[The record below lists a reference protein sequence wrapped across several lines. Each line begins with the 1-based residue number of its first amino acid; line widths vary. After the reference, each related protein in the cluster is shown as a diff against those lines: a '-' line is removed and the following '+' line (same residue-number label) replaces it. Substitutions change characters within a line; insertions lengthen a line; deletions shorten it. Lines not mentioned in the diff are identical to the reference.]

1 MTKIKFNFILPKP
14 IKQKQR
20 NNATSIIQKVD
31 GMVEEDSSTGVC
43 RIRLNDGRLFDIH
56 PDCYNTKG
64 WRRIYAKTSKG
75 EWFCYDRPILDDR
88 IKMPAAYVPF
98 KPEFATKGAIVSYNG
113 NLVYKITK
121 CYNPNDERQC
131 MEAEVNDRDK

>member
-1 MTKIKFNFILPKP
+1 MTKIKFNLILPKP

-20 NNATSIIQKVD
+20 NNTTSIIQKVD

-64 WRRIYAKTSKG
+64 WRRIYAKTPKG

-98 KPEFATKGAIVSYNG
+98 KPEFATKGAIVSYNN

-131 MEAEVNDRDK
+131 MEAEVNDRDN

>member
-1 MTKIKFNFILPKP
+1 MGKIKFNLILPKP

-20 NNATSIIQKVD
+20 NNTTSIIQKVD
-31 GMVEEDSSTGVC
+31 GIVEEDSSTGVC
-43 RIRLNDGRLFDIH
+43 KVRLNDGRLFDIH

-64 WRRIYAKTSKG
+64 WRKIYAKTKG
-75 EWFCYDRPILDDR
+75 DWFCYDRPILDDR
-88 IKMPAAYVPF
+88 IKMPSAYVPF
-98 KPEFATKGAIVSYNG
+98 KPGFATKGAIVSYNN

-131 MEAEVNDRDK
+131 IEASLND

>member
-1 MTKIKFNFILPKP
+1 MAKIKFNLILPKP

-56 PDCYNTKG
+56 PDNYDTKG
-64 WRRIYAKTSKG
+64 WRKIYAKGIDGK
-75 EWFCYDRPILDDR
+75 WFCYDRPIVEDR
-88 IKMPAAYVPF
+88 RRMHPPYVTF
-98 KPEFATKGAIVSYNG
+98 KPNFATKGAIVSYNN

-131 MEAEVNDRDK
+131 MEAEVNDRDN

>member
-1 MTKIKFNFILPKP
+1 MTKIKFNLILPKP

-20 NNATSIIQKVD
+20 NNTTIIIQKVD

-43 RIRLNDGRLFDIH
+43 RIRIDGRLFDIH

-64 WRRIYAKTSKG
+64 WRRIYAKTPKG

-98 KPEFATKGAIVSYNG
+98 KPEFATKGAIVSYNN

-131 MEAEVNDRDK
+131 MEAEVNDRDN

>member
-1 MTKIKFNFILPKP
+1 MTKIKFNLILPKP

-20 NNATSIIQKVD
+20 NNTTSIIQKVD

-43 RIRLNDGRLFDIH
+43 RIRINGRLFDIH

-64 WRRIYAKTSKG
+64 WIRIYAKTPKG

-98 KPEFATKGAIVSYNG
+98 KPEFATKGAIVSYNN

-131 MEAEVNDRDK
+131 MEAEVNDRDN